1 MRVAVRLFSIGFACL
16 WPAVGQTAPD
26 RASQNQGA
34 KVRPAVI
41 IISVDGL
48 ASFYLDDPKARMPTI
63 RALAEAGASATA
75 MKTVA
80 PTVTWPNH
88 TTLITGV
95 TPARHGVVGNDYF
108 DRERQKPV
116 ILISDPEIDKEN
128 LVRVPTLYDIAK
140 SRGLSTAA
148 IRWPATR
155 NARALDWTIPDVFS
169 DELLHKYS
177 TQSLMA
183 ECKTAGVWSDGE
195 IVRYGTREFRVVTD
209 DMCTRVF
216 NHILRAHHPDLALLH
231 LTHLDTTEHLKGP
244 RTSDAY
250 TAIKGADEQVRQ
262 VWQEVKR
269 DYPNGATLLVVSD
282 HGFTP
287 VERLILP
294 NVPLRDAGLL
304 KVESGKPIG
313 GTVRIVVQGGAA
325 LVYVLDKTN
334 RDAAIR
340 RASRLL
346 GDLEGVAKVIGPGE
360 LHEHGIAEPTEDPHA
375 PDIVLFAREG
385 YSFDETA
392 TGSAASVPRRDLRGT
407 HGHDE
412 TLPCMSAIFIAWGR
426 GIKPGVRLGEI
437 HNTDVAP
444 TVARLL
450 GLTLTGAEGTVLS
463 AALAD

>member
-1 MRVAVRLFSIGFACL
+1 MRVATQLFLIAGLLC
-16 WPAVGQTAPD
+16 PAGVAAAD
-26 RASQNQGA
+26 RATQNRSA
-34 KVRPAVI
+34 KARPAVI
-41 IISVDGL
+41 MLSVDGL
-48 ASFYLDDPKARMPTI
+48 ASFYLDDPKAEMRTI
-63 RALAEAGASATA
+63 RALAEGGASATA
-75 MKTVA
+75 MKAVA

-88 TTLITGV
+88 TTLVTGV

-116 ILISDPEIDKEN
+116 ILISDPEFDKEK
-128 LVRVPTLYDIAK
+128 LVRVPTLYDLAK
-140 SRGLSTAA
+140 TNGLSTAA

-155 NARALDWTIPDVFS
+155 SAKALDWTIPDVFS
-169 DELLHKYS
+169 DELLHRSS
-177 TQSLMA
+177 TPSLMA
-183 ECKTAGVWSDGE
+183 ECKKAGVWSDGE
-195 IVRYGTREFRVVTD
+195 IVRYGTREFRVVSD
-209 DMCTRVF
+209 EMCTRVF
-216 NHILRAHHPDLALLH
+216 NYILRTHHPNLALLH
-231 LTHLDTTEHLKGP
+231 LTHLDTIEHLKGP
-244 RTSDAY
+244 RTAEAY
-250 TAIKGADEQVRQ
+250 AAIKGADEQVRQ

-269 DYPNGATLLVVSD
+269 DYPEGATLLVVSD

-294 NVPLRDAGLL
+294 NIPLRDAGLL
-304 KVESGKPIG
+304 QVTGGKPAG
-313 GTVRIVVQGGAA
+313 GTVRIVAEGGAA

-346 GDLEGVAKVIGPGE
+346 GDLDGVAKVIGPGE

-392 TGSAASVPRRDLRGT
+392 TGSASSVPRRDLHGT

-412 TLPCMSAIFIAWGR
+412 TLPCMSATFVAWGR
-426 GIKPGVRLGEI
+426 GIKPGARLGAI
-437 HNTDVAP
+437 HNIDVAP
-444 TVARLL
+444 TVAKLL
-450 GLTLTGAEGTVLS
+450 GLKLTGAEGKILS

>member
-1 MRVAVRLFSIGFACL
+1 MRIAVRLFSIAFACL
-16 WPAVGQTAPD
+16 WPAAGQTAPE
-26 RASQNQGA
+26 RTTQNQSVKAG
-34 KVRPAVI
+34 PAVI

-48 ASFYLDDPKARMPTI
+48 ASFYLDDPKAEMPTI
-63 RALAEAGASATA
+63 RALAEGGASATA
-75 MKTVA
+75 MTTVA

-88 TTLITGV
+88 TTLVTGV

-108 DRERQKPV
+108 DRVRQKPV
-116 ILISDPEIDKEN
+116 ILISDPEFDKEQ
-128 LVRVPTLYDIAK
+128 LVRVPTLYDLAK
-140 SRGLSTAA
+140 SKGLSTAA

-155 NARALDWTIPDVFS
+155 SAKALDWTIPDVFS

-177 TQSLMA
+177 TPSLMA
-183 ECKTAGVWSDGE
+183 ECKKVGVWSDGE

-216 NHILRAHHPDLALLH
+216 NHILRTHHVGLALLH
-231 LTHLDTTEHLKGP
+231 LTHLDTIEHVKGP

-250 TAIKGADEQVRQ
+250 AAIKGADEQVRQ

-269 DYPNGATLLVVSD
+269 DYPEGGN
-282 HGFTP
+282 P
-287 VERLILP
+287 VGCVRSWIYSGRALILP

-304 KVESGKPIG
+304 KVEGGKPVG

-325 LVYVLDKTN
+325 MVYVLDKTN
-334 RDAAIR
+334 HDAAIR
-340 RASRLL
+340 RVSRML

-360 LHEHGIAEPTEDPHA
+360 LHDHGIAEPTEDPHA

-385 YSFDETA
+385 YSFDEAA

-412 TLPCMSAIFIAWGR
+412 TLPCMSATFVARGR
-426 GIKPGVRLGEI
+426 GIKPGARLGEI

-444 TVARLL
+444 TVAKLL
-450 GLTLTGAEGTVLS
+450 GLTLTGAEGKVLS